1 MTLATMTPNALKN
14 HVSENFGANVDSMR
28 AADFEKLPHDVRA
41 AVENMLE
48 LEIDCMAES
57 ADYDDYDEYD
67 D

>member
-14 HVSENFGANVDSMR
+14 RIAETFGLNVDSMR
-28 AADFEKLPHDVRA
+28 TADFEKLPPDVRA

-48 LEIDCMAES
+48 LEIDGMADE
-57 ADYDDYDEYD
+57 YDEYD